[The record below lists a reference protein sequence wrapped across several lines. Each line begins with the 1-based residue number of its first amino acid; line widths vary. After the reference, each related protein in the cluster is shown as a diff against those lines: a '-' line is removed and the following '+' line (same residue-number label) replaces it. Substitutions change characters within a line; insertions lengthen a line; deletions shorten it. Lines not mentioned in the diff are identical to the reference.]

1 MKTKLEIKKQ
11 QLQKKQQVQAKRKI
25 KQAKKK
31 ADYTSPSKGLK
42 VVQQIFKTITHFFPH
57 LFDEIREIEDYRKKL
72 DYELAELI
80 MACVAMFIFK
90 EGSRNAF
97 NNDRQ
102 EGKFKKN
109 YEKVFKLRLPHMDTV
124 DKVMRKLAENEL
136 EELKVKIVRVL
147 LEKKV
152 LHKFRFRKKWTV
164 AVDAT
169 GVVSFEEKHC
179 EHCLHKT
186 SKKGKTTYFHN
197 VLEAKLV
204 FNVGFSISLGTQWIE
219 NPEEYD
225 KQDCELKAF
234 KRLAVKLKKWFP
246 RLPICI
252 LADSLYPSQQF
263 FEICKNNEWNFMVT
277 LKEGKLPSFWAEAL
291 SLLEISKNNNRT
303 ESLIDRNESI
313 HRDYFWVNDI
323 DYHGHFL
330 SWVKCLEQVEKIK
343 SGEVKSCQF
352 VHITDLP
359 VTIDNVAKISQTAR
373 LRCNIENQGFNT
385 QKNQG
390 YNLKH
395 KYSRNDQNASKNYYQ
410 CLQIGHLLNQLVE
423 LSNYFKELFTN
434 SKITVC
440 HLWKNV
446 IGFMTFGEV
455 VCYELSVIGQ
465 TRKQIRFF

>member
-1 MKTKLEIKKQ
+1 MKNRQEITKRRLRAKEKRRIKR
-11 QLQKKQQVQAKRKI
+11 AAR
-25 KQAKKK
+25 KK
-31 ADYTSPSKGLK
+31 AAYMSSSRGLT
-42 VVQQIFKTITHFFPH
+42 VVQQIFKTIDHFFPK
-57 LFDEIREIEDYRKKL
+57 LFDEMREIEDYREKS

-80 MACVAMFIFK
+80 MACIAMFIFK

-102 EGKFKKN
+102 EGKFRRN
-109 YEKVFKLRLPHMDTV
+109 YERVFKMRLPHMDTV

-136 EELKVKIVRVL
+136 EELKVKLIRIL
-147 LEKKV
+147 LKKKV
-152 LHKFRFRKKWTV
+152 LHRFRFYKKWTI
-164 AVDAT
+164 AIDAT
-169 GVVSFEEKHC
+169 GVVSYDEKHC

-186 SKKGKTTYFHN
+186 SKKTGKTTYFHN

-204 FNVGFSISLGTQWIE
+204 FTNGFSISLGTEWIE
-219 NPEEYD
+219 NPEEYK
-225 KQDCELKAF
+225 KQDCEFKAF

-277 LKEGKLPSFWAEAL
+277 LREGKLPSVWAEAL

-303 ESLIDRNESI
+303 ERLIDRNKSI
-313 HRDYFWVNDI
+313 TRYHVWVNEI
-323 DYHGHFL
+323 DYHGYLL
-330 SWVKCLEQVEKIK
+330 SLVKCLEQVEKIE

-359 VTIDNVAKISQTAR
+359 VTYDNVVKISRTAR

-385 QKNQG
+385 QKNHG
-390 YNLKH
+390 YCLKH
-395 KYSRNDQNASKNYYQ
+395 KYSRNNLNASKNYYQ

-423 LSNYFKELFTN
+423 LSNDFKELFTN
-434 SKITVC
+434 GKMTVR

-446 IGFMTFGEV
+446 IGFMTYGDVDSE
-455 VCYELSVIGQ
+455 ELSLIGQ
-465 TRKQIRFF
+465 TRKQIRF

>member
-1 MKTKLEIKKQ
+1 MSEKIIKR
-11 QLQKKQQVQAKRKI
+11 QLRAKEKRRVKRA
-25 KQAKKK
+25 AKKK
-31 ADYTSPSKGLK
+31 AAYISSSKGLK
-42 VVQQIFKTITHFFPH
+42 VVQQIFKTIDHFFPK
-57 LFDEIREIEDYRKKL
+57 LFEEMREIEDYREKS

-80 MACVAMFIFK
+80 MACIAMFIFK

-102 EGKFKKN
+102 EGKFRRN
-109 YEKVFKLRLPHMDTV
+109 YERVFKMRLPHMDTV

-136 EELKVKIVRVL
+136 EELKVKLIRIL
-147 LEKKV
+147 LKKKV
-152 LHKFRFRKKWTV
+152 LHRFRFYKKWTI

-169 GVVSFEEKHC
+169 GVVSFDEKHC

-186 SKKGKTTYFHN
+186 SKKSGKTTYFHN

-204 FNVGFSISLGTQWIE
+204 FTNGFSISLGTEWIE
-219 NPEEYD
+219 NPEEYN

-277 LKEGKLPSFWAEAL
+277 LKEGKLPSVWAEAL
-291 SLLEISKNNNRT
+291 SLLEISENNNRT
-303 ESLIDRNESI
+303 ERLIDRNKSI
-313 HRDYFWVNDI
+313 TQYHVWVNEI
-323 DYHGHFL
+323 DYHGHLL
-330 SWVKCLEQVEKIK
+330 SWVKCLKQVEKIEG
-343 SGEVKSCQF
+343 GEVKSCQF

-359 VTIDNVAKISQTAR
+359 VTYDNVVKISRTAR

-390 YNLKH
+390 YRLKH
-395 KYSRNDQNASKNYYQ
+395 KYSRNNLNASKNYYQ

-423 LSNYFKELFTN
+423 LSSDFKELFTN
-434 SKITVC
+434 GKMTVR

-446 IGFMTFGEV
+446 IGFMTYGDVNSE
-455 VCYELSVIGQ
+455 EISLIGQ
-465 TRKQIRFF
+465 TRKQIRF

>member
-1 MKTKLEIKKQ
+1 MKTKPEIKKQ
-11 QLQKKQQVQAKRKI
+11 RLRIKLKQKLKRA
-25 KQAKKK
+25 AKKK
-31 ADYTSPSKGLK
+31 ATYTSPSKDLK
-42 VVQQIFKTITHFFPH
+42 IVQQMFKTIVHFYPA
-57 LFDEIREIEDYRKKL
+57 LFDEMREIEDYRKKSN
-72 DYELAELI
+72 YELAELI

-109 YEKVFKLRLPHMDTV
+109 YEKIFKMCLPHTDTV

-136 EELKVKIVRVL
+136 EELKVKMVRVL

-152 LHKFRFRKKWTV
+152 LHKFRFHKKWTV

-169 GVVSFEEKHC
+169 GMMNFGEERHC

-186 SKKGKTTYFHN
+186 SKNGKTTYFHN
-197 VLEAKLV
+197 IQEAKLV
-204 FNVGFSISLGTQWIE
+204 FTNGFSISLGTSFIE

-234 KRLAVKLKKWFP
+234 KRLEVKLKKWFP

-263 FEICKNNEWNFMVT
+263 FEICKNNEWNFIVT
-277 LKEGKLPSFWAEAL
+277 LKDGKLPSVWAEAL
-291 SLLEISKNNNRT
+291 SLLEISKNNHRT
-303 ESLIDRNESI
+303 ENLTNSNDSI
-313 HRDYFWVNDI
+313 HRDYSWVNKI
-323 DYHGHFL
+323 EYHGYFL
-330 SWVKCLEQVEKIK
+330 SWVRCIEQVEKKK
-343 SGEVKSCQF
+343 SGKVKTCQF

-359 VTIDNVAKISQTAR
+359 VMYDDVTKISQTAR

-385 QKNQG
+385 QKNHG

-395 KYSRNDQNASKNYYQ
+395 KYSRTNQNASKNYYQ

-423 LSNYFKELFTN
+423 LSNDFKKLFTN

-455 VCYELSVIGQ
+455 DSEELLAIEQ
-465 TRKQIRFF
+465 AKRQIRF

>member
-1 MKTKLEIKKQ
+1 MKIKSQVKKQ
-11 QLQKKQQVQAKRKI
+11 RLRAKLKLKRA
-25 KQAKKK
+25 AKKK
-31 ADYTSPSKGLK
+31 AALAKSSKGLR
-42 VVQQIFKTITHFFPH
+42 VIEQIFKTIVHFFPN
-57 LFDEIREIEDYRKKL
+57 LFDDMRKIEDYRKKS

-80 MACVAMFIFK
+80 MAGVAMFIFK

-97 NNDRQ
+97 NNDRIDV
-102 EGKFKKN
+102 KFKRN
-109 YEKVFKLRLPHMDTV
+109 YEKIFKLRLPHTDTV
-124 DKVMRKLAENEL
+124 DKVMRHLAENEL
-136 EELKVKIVRVL
+136 EELKVKIIRIL

-152 LHKFRFRKKWTV
+152 FHKFRFFKKWTV

-169 GVVSFEEKHC
+169 RMVNFGETRHC

-204 FNVGFSISLGTQWIE
+204 FSNGFSISLGTSFLE
-219 NPEEYD
+219 NPEEYN

-263 FEICKNNEWNFMVT
+263 FDICKKNEWNYMVT

-291 SLLEISKNNNRT
+291 SLLDISKNNSRT
-303 ESLIDRNESI
+303 EKLRDSNEST
-313 HRDYFWVNDI
+313 HRDYVWVNAI
-323 DYHGHFL
+323 DYNGHVVNWL
-330 SWVKCLEQVEKIK
+330 KCVEQVEKFE
-343 SGEVKSCQF
+343 SGEVTSCQF

-359 VTIDNVAKISQTAR
+359 VTYDNVVKVSQTAR

-385 QKNQG
+385 QKNHG

-395 KYSRNDQNASKNYYQ
+395 KYSRIDQNDSKNY
-410 CLQIGHLLNQLVE
+410 
-423 LSNYFKELFTN
+423 
-434 SKITVC
+434 
-440 HLWKNV
+440 
-446 IGFMTFGEV
+446 
-455 VCYELSVIGQ
+455 
-465 TRKQIRFF
+465 